1 MNTKLLSLF
10 LLTSTFMF
18 YLSGCQNSQEN
29 NATDIVSETSVIAKY
44 ESNQLTVAELEQSIL
59 ELSPSQRWTQSDHV
73 SWLNSHIKNH
83 IVHQQLLAEALL
95 IGAQEEPKYK
105 NLVHNMSRNA
115 YAQQYMK
122 NFSQD
127 KEIDEE
133 KIKNYYNENI
143 DKYVMNEKR
152 LVHHIFLN
160 KDKEAQEE
168 LASIRER
175 NLNGESF
182 VLLAEQSSESETRH
196 NKGSLGFLQKG
207 DMSEDFDSVVFQ
219 LEKNQPS
226 EIISTANGLHIFYV
240 ADILPAKS
248 YTIEQVKNSIQSQ
261 IFANLGVEVLKEK
274 ALMLNVPEV
283 FTIVKPEELMQMNV
297 NSQKRGLVL
306 NVGDYKMTYNQMAF
320 ELNELKKETNMIID
334 HARQMQYI
342 QTIAYSEIIYQHMLQ
357 NDIKLIQADQLEIQ
371 KNKLL
376 VNEYTKTRITSY
388 LNNKPEIINQYYQSN
403 VMRFATPVRLN
414 LQRLV
419 IPKNG
424 NDNIMSLLESSIES
438 LDNGEMS
445 LDQLAEKYKGK
456 IYNLGWKNTNQ
467 LANIDKQILKY
478 AFLLQVNEFS
488 PPFTNESFYS
498 ILKLVDKKEPKAQE
512 LSQVRQQVVNDYIAN
527 NSAGI
532 FSQISQEL
540 IADLD
545 INQETIKNYIQQKNR
560 LLN

>member
-424 NDNIMSLLESSIES
+424 NDNIMSVLESSIES